1 MYNGRTMRVTAACP
15 TCQTHVL
22 ITGTVRYDP
31 DGTAAAHGVCACGT
45 AVTRPV
51 LGGHLPITPVCGTCK
66 PEPGPRPGPGRRM
79 AEPSAFALALPCHPE
94 DNWSPFDMS
103 AAVRDVALLL
113 ADDATAA
120 AANAEEFAALA
131 KTIVETVF
139 PRAAATAF
147 HAAEAYFIEHRKTP
161 YMAWGHDAS
170 KLARDWAWEYEATLP
185 EHSDD

>member
-31 DGTAAAHGVCACGT
+31 DSTAAVHGVCACGT

-51 LGGHLPITPVCGTCK
+51 LAGHLPITPVCGACK
-66 PEPGPRPGPGRRM
+66 PAPGRQPGPGRRM
-79 AEPSAFALALPCHPE
+79 AEPSAFTFALPCHPE
-94 DNWSPFDMS
+94 DALHPFDMT

-120 AANAEEFAALA
+120 AAADEFAALA
-131 KTIVETVF
+131 KTIVEAVV

-147 HAAEAYFIEHRKTP
+147 HAAESYFIEHSKTP
-161 YMAWGHDAS
+161 YMTWGRDAS
-170 KLARDWAWEYEATLP
+170 KVLRDWAWEYEATMP